1 MDADEDGLIW
11 ITEPALRRGSIQDTE
26 WGCVWL
32 RHCLGKGSDLHW
44 DSGAPELGGESLSQL
59 HGKKAPSTT
68 IFLQVT
74 LGLSDYVYVTYQ
86 YFLFIRGLSRA
97 M

>member
-11 ITEPALRRGSIQDTE
+11 ITEPALRSGSIQDTE

-32 RHCLGKGSDLHW
+32 WHCLGSDLHRA
-44 DSGAPELGGESLSQL
+44 SGAPELAGQGGEPLSQL
-59 HGKKAPSTT
+59 HGKKASSTT

-74 LGLSDYVYVTYQ
+74 LGLSDYVYVIY
-86 YFLFIRGLSRA
+86 
-97 M
+97 